1 MPQGKDGEP
10 GSAEARRALEFRP
23 PEVGTTNTSHGESPR
38 EGDFCRPG
46 GTRGPAAQAALWALP

>member
-1 MPQGKDGEP
+1 MEP

-23 PEVGTTNTSHGESPR
+23 ARVGTTIPPHGESPR

-46 GTRGPAAQAALWALP
+46 GAGTDGEALGRDDAW